1 MTRATRFAR
10 DDRGASNV
18 IGHVLL
24 FAVVTLSVTAVFVGA
39 VSDVQDRRDAATFS
53 TTTSDV
59 TRLAD
64 AVEAVHTGS
73 SPGAETSVSL
83 GGAQLSPDD
92 TLTVTVEVDSGSG
105 TTVRSIRSTPVVV
118 ETSDDRRVLY
128 AAGVVHQSVPGGSGV
143 VERDAPVTVVKG
155 QVVIELVN
163 VTMRDTETV
172 AGSEAVLSGD
182 AERRVTTF
190 TTGEG
195 RTGVSETVTVTVAG
209 PGADAWRDSLLS
221 NGFILDESAVQ
232 TDTRTT
238 VTRPVDSVAIRTV
251 NVTVTTES

>member
-1 MTRATRFAR
+1 MIRATHFAR

-59 TRLAD
+59 TRFAD

-105 TTVRSIRSTPVVV
+105 TTARSIRSTPVVV
-118 ETSDDRRVLY
+118 ETSDGRRVLY

-195 RTGVSETVTVTVAG
+195 SETVTVTVAG
-209 PGADAWRDSLLS
+209 PGADAWRDSLRS
-221 NGFILDESAVQ
+221 NGFIVDESAVQ